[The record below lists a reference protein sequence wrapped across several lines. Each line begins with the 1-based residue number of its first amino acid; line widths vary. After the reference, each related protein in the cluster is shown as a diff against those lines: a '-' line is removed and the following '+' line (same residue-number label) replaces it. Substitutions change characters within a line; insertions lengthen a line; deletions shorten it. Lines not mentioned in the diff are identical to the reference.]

1 MGKLNR
7 QILFMAL
14 IIMALALV
22 GCSGKSQEL
31 EETKFYMNTVMAVKF
46 TGKQAT
52 MDKAFERIARVESLM
67 SSKIEDSEI
76 SRVNANAG
84 IKPVKVSDETYFV
97 LEKSLEYAENS
108 KGKYDPTIGPLL
120 DVWDIMGDY
129 ENRNWIP
136 EDQDIENA
144 KALVNYK
151 KLILMDNNEVFLEDK
166 GMKIDL
172 GSIAKGY
179 AADVAREA
187 LKEDKVK
194 FGLINLG
201 GDVYAYGEKMDKSPW
216 RIGLQD
222 PLEMTG
228 SPLGIIKIKNKSV
241 VTSGDYER
249 FFEIDGERYHHIL
262 DIDKGRPSSNELMSA
277 TVISDESIDGDAIS
291 TSLFIMGV
299 EEGLKYVESI
309 KGVDA
314 IFVTKDKKVITSS
327 KDNWEFELNKDTE
340 GYEVEN
346 R

>member
-1 MGKLNR
+1 MSKLNR
-7 QILFMAL
+7 RIIFVAL

-31 EETKFYMNTVMAVKF
+31 EETKFYMNTVMTVKF

-52 MDKAFERIARVESLM
+52 MDKVFERIARVESLM

-76 SRVNANAG
+76 SRVNDNAG

-97 LEKSLEYAENS
+97 LEKSLEYAKNS

-129 ENRNWIP
+129 ENRDWIP
-136 EDQDIENA
+136 ADQDIENA
-144 KALVNYK
+144 KGLVNYK

-179 AADVAREA
+179 AADVARDV
-187 LKEDKVK
+187 LKEDKVE

-201 GDVYAYGEKMDKSPW
+201 GDVYAYGEKTDKSPW

-262 DIDKGRPSSNELMSA
+262 DIDKGKPSNNELMSA

-299 EEGLKYVESI
+299 EDGLKYVESI

-327 KDNWEFELNKDTE
+327 KDNWEFELNKDAE